1 MKVNQTN
8 MINRFGE
15 FKDKKL
21 EKEYEQSEFTVLFKY
36 LRPIVLLLGI
46 LYFLFVIPD
55 FFFVRNPKAF
65 QLIFL
70 VRAVYLILIG
80 IFFFRM
86 KSIKKYSTLCFWV
99 TLYEVMASVVFI
111 FVFYQ
116 YESPDFFIQA
126 FGIIAIILAVCLVPN
141 RWINMIMISVFT
153 AVTFFAASIY
163 FLEQMDA
170 SDFSAVI
177 FYILLVAALSSSASF
192 RTHLFK
198 RIHFLNGRDLIQLS
212 IRDPLTGI
220 YNRLKFDDELDK
232 WISYA
237 KRYPCDVSLMIF
249 DIDYFKKINDC
260 FGHLTGDKVL
270 TEVTDLVRG
279 MIRETDIFARWGGE
293 EFVILLPN
301 THKSEAVEITERI
314 RKRISGYDFTSG
326 HLTCSFGVD
335 SWRKEEERD
344 SFVQR
349 VDTLLLNAKEMGKN
363 NVQSDDVHLKK
374 PTLLTE

>member
-21 EKEYEQSEFTVLFKY
+21 EKEYEESELIVLFKY

-55 FFFVRNPKAF
+55 FFFVKNPKAF

-141 RWINMIMISVFT
+141 RWINMIMVSVFT

-163 FLEQMDA
+163 FLEKMDT

-237 KRYPCDVSLMIF
+237 KRYPCDLSLMII
-249 DIDYFKKINDC
+249 DIDYFKEINDC

-314 RKRISGYDFTSG
+314 RKRISDYDFTSG
-326 HLTCSFGVD
+326 RLTCSFGVD

-349 VDTLLLNAKEMGKN
+349 VDTLLLNAKEIGKN
-363 NVQSDDVHLKK
+363 NVQSDDAHLKK